1 MPKEKKRK
9 KAFSFMQRKKVSVKR
24 RKMVSIKR
32 IIINENIFEVLK
44 KGRGDATKNRIF
56 DIKGD
61 NIYS

>member
-1 MPKEKKRK
+1 
-9 KAFSFMQRKKVSVKR
+9 
-24 RKMVSIKR
+24 MVSIKR

-44 KGRGDATKNRIF
+44 KGRGDATKNRIL

>member
-1 MPKEKKRK
+1 MPEEKKRK

-44 KGRGDATKNRIF
+44 KGEGKSNQ
-56 DIKGD
+56 KY
-61 NIYS
+61 NI

>member
-1 MPKEKKRK
+1 MPEEKKK
-9 KAFSFMQRKKVSVKR
+9 KKGIQFYAEKKVSVKR

-32 IIINENIFEVLK
+32 IIINENIFKVLK